1 MSIYRS
7 EGLTRDGQYLVRSLR
22 SMLCLRVTIRWPIRR
37 HRAWPMLLRLPAIS
51 CLLKMTGP
59 FAIDVCQHVIEM
71 APAKGE

>member
-1 MSIYRS
+1 
-7 EGLTRDGQYLVRSLR
+7 
-22 SMLCLRVTIRWPIRR
+22 MLCLRVTIRWPIRR